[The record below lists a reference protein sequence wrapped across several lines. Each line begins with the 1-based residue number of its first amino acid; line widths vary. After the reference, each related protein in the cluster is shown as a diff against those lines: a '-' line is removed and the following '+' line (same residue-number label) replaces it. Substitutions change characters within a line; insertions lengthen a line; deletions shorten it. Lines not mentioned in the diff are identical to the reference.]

1 MRIHRRLWE
10 SGNAG
15 KRHISI
21 IRMEPQS
28 IVGSRCGYR
37 KSERERVLVPP
48 SILSVAQR
56 GRKQEEG
63 QGELRRG
70 TMALGRVPHR
80 WSFFLLK
87 FETTVAW
94 EMAEVTGPD
103 RGCSLRLGRGTKS
116 YWSGR
121 RGPRGEGVGGQGRQR
136 SQGRQQEGYLVKCKT
151 CR

>member
-1 MRIHRRLWE
+1 MGKWERRKETHLHHQNGATE
-10 SGNAG
+10 HCG
-15 KRHISI
+15 KPVWIQEVR
-21 IRMEPQS
+21 
-28 IVGSRCGYR
+28 
-37 KSERERVLVPP
+37 ERERVLVPP

-70 TMALGRVPHR
+70 TMALGRRVPHR

-87 FETTVAW
+87 SETTVAW

-121 RGPRGEGVGGQGRQR
+121 RGPRGEGVGEQGRQR